1 MILAGDVGGSK
12 TLLGLYAPGD
22 DGARP
27 GRVAVE
33 AYGTPQ
39 FDGLPAMV
47 AVFLAAHGGG
57 RPVSAACFG
66 VAGPVLDNAAT
77 LTNVPWSVDGGGL
90 ASGLGARV
98 ELLNDLEAMAT
109 AVPVLLPEELHAL
122 QRGVPRPGGNAALI
136 AAGTGLG
143 EATLHATRGRYV
155 PVASEAGHADLA
167 VRTDREVELF
177 RALRAEFGR
186 VSVEHVVCG
195 PGLVNVARFT
205 HGGGACPVAGE
216 FATLPDGAAR
226 VSDSGMDGRCPAC
239 AEAVQ
244 LFVDAYGA
252 EAGNLG
258 LRAVATGGVYIGGGI
273 APKMLPAIA
282 DGRFMAAFRAK
293 PPMDDLLA
301 AMPVHVI
308 LNAEAGLLGAAVAAS
323 ALRDAR

>member
-12 TLLGLYAPGD
+12 TLLGLFAPGH

-27 GRVAVE
+27 HRVSTY
-33 AYGTPQ
+33 AYGTLQ

-47 AVFLAAHGGG
+47 ATFLAAHGGG
-57 RPVSAACFG
+57 ARISAACFG

-77 LTNVPWSVDGGGL
+77 LTNVPWSVRGAEL
-90 ASGLGARV
+90 ATGLGARV
-98 ELLNDLEAMAT
+98 VLLNDLEAMAT

-122 QRGVPRPGGNAALI
+122 QRGTPRPGGNAALI

-143 EATLHATRGRYV
+143 EATLHASGPRYV

-167 VRTDREVELF
+167 VRTDRELELF
-177 RALRAEFGR
+177 RALRSEFGR

-205 HGGGACPVAGE
+205 HGGGTCAAAGP
-216 FATLPDGAAR
+216 FASQHDGAAR
-226 VSDSGMDGRCPAC
+226 VSESGMDGSCPAC
-239 AEAVQ
+239 AEAVH

-258 LRAVATGGVYIGGGI
+258 LRAVATAGVYIGGGI

-301 AMPVHVI
+301 AMPVQVI
-308 LNAEAGLLGAAVAAS
+308 LNPEAGLLGAAVAAS
-323 ALRDAR
+323 AMRDTQ